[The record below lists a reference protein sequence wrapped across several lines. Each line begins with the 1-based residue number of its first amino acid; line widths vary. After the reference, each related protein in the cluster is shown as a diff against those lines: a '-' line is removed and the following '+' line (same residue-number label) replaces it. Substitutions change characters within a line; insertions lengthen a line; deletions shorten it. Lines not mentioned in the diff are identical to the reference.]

1 MSYKILKNGKVK
13 IMGDYTFNGIRYRPS
28 RTIKTKLEGVQLKAL
43 VSKIEMELY
52 EQSRIIASDPNK
64 ISELNIEGA
73 RDWYIKVSDLEQNT
87 IDWYHD
93 YIGKRTINFFKNK
106 KVSTFTDSDAKK
118 FFKFLDKEIG
128 SRTKKPLSQK
138 TKQHYLTALHAVFEK
153 LVEDDIL
160 DENPFRKIK
169 IKVPRRLTKDRYYN
183 IKEVQ
188 KHIKLLSEEAP
199 KRYFLMYVL
208 TIMCGLRPSELRGLK
223 WNKINWIERKVLIDE
238 TLAFTDAG
246 YIEKGTKNKE
256 PREIDLIDLAV
267 KLLQIHYDNE
277 FNKLKKLEID
287 EDIRTYY
294 VFTNMKGQHLGS
306 KTFYKFWK
314 KFCEKHN
321 LRYVPPYGLRHTTAT
336 MLAYNDIPL
345 ANIAEQMGHL
355 DRSTTLTYIHAV
367 EEGKEDI
374 FNVLND
380 SLNISL

>member
-13 IMGDYTFNGIRYRPS
+13 IMGDYKFNGIRYRPS
-28 RTIKTKLEGVQLKAL
+28 RTIETKLEGVQLKAL

-128 SRTKKPLSQK
+128 VKTKKPLSQK
-138 TKQHYLTALHAVFEK
+138 TKQHYLTALHAIFEK

-223 WNKINWIERKVLIDE
+223 WNKINWIERRVLIDE

-314 KFCEKHN
+314 KFCEDHN